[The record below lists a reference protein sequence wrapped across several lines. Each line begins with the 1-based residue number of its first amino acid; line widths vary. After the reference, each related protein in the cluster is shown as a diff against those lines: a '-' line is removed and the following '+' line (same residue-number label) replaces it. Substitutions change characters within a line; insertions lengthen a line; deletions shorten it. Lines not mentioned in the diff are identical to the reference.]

1 MKNRNG
7 TEDLQRG
14 MADLKND
21 ARALVAATGD
31 LASDAI
37 VQARKKLAATLEATK
52 AVQSAKAADK
62 ALRKNPYQAVGIA
75 FGLGALFGFI
85 LARRR

>member
-1 MKNRNG
+1 MKNRTG
-7 TEDLQRG
+7 TEDLQQG
-14 MADLKND
+14 ITDLKND
-21 ARALVAATGD
+21 ARALIAATGD

-37 VQARKKLAATLEATK
+37 VQARKKLTTTLEATK
-52 AVQSAKAADK
+52 AVQSVKAADK

-75 FGLGALFGFI
+75 FGLGAIFGFI